1 MKSIIFPQTIHNY
14 LTIIIAT
21 SKIIPLCTLSQISEI
36 LRWSKL
42 KGNCSVVSTV
52 YVLWCLISDYI
63 YCIFVNKDQVKAFIL
78 WPWFCPSKM
87 DWTLLLTNSFK
98 CFFFYSQMLHLGNF
112 CSLYQC
118 SWFLFQ
124 GTQREFRI
132 HTLFSLSLP
141 RDNLCHN
148 WAVTH
153 CGIY

>member
-1 MKSIIFPQTIHNY
+1 MKSITFPQTIHNY

-21 SKIIPLCTLSQISEI
+21 SKIIPLCTLSQISET

-98 CFFFYSQMLHLGNF
+98 CFFFLFPNAAFRQ
-112 CSLYQC
+112 
-118 SWFLFQ
+118 FLSSISMFLVSFSRNPKGIQ
-124 GTQREFRI
+124 NAHSI
-132 HTLFSLSLP
+132 FSLSP
-141 RDNLCHN
+141 
-148 WAVTH
+148 
-153 CGIY
+153 